1 MYGCRLHFLKISI
14 MLWSATKYAGRLVSR
29 LGLGTTTSSFRSEA
43 VRSNSSCGS
52 SNQQQQHCPS
62 SCRSWQLPPT
72 SSPRRSSSPPGRSP
86 ASAPEPEPAPSWP
99 TRVPL
104 STFGWVP
111 PSSVSIHH
119 FWIQLKVTE
128 LNRVE
133 SSTLPKQRLHQ
144 NELFSIE
151 GFKIA
156 SLNKNNFSTMFL
168 RCSKSIFSITLAWWL
183 QCSEEQLLFL
193 ANRKFTCPVWTGR
206 ARWHGLLSGDLLW
219 GQNLIQ
225 NLFRRLSSSALDLMI

>member
-1 MYGCRLHFLKISI
+1 MQGGWFR
-14 MLWSATKYAGRLVSR
+14 
-29 LGLGTTTSSFRSEA
+29 GLDLEQPPAAFVRRPCGPSSSW
-43 VRSNSSCGS
+43 GS

-86 ASAPEPEPAPSWP
+86 ASAPEPAPAPSWP

-128 LNRVE
+128 LNRME
-133 SSTLPKQRLHQ
+133 SRTLPKTTSPPKWIIFYWRIQDCFLEQ
-144 NELFSIE
+144 KQLF
-151 GFKIA
+151 
-156 SLNKNNFSTMFL
+156 NH
-168 RCSKSIFSITLAWWL
+168 
-183 QCSEEQLLFL
+183 
-193 ANRKFTCPVWTGR
+193 V
-206 ARWHGLLSGDLLW
+206 
-219 GQNLIQ
+219 
-225 NLFRRLSSSALDLMI
+225 SALFQINFQSF